1 MNKGLKVEAV
11 RVITEK
17 EEVTASAATAAGQ

>member
-11 RVITEK
+11 RATTEK
-17 EEVTASAATAAGQ
+17 AEPTEAASA